1 MKGDKSSITSSSEV
15 GDNLSSSSVVGD
27 NMSSSSIKK
36 PYNEILDIYVKL
48 CIERGTIA

>member
-15 GDNLSSSSVVGD
+15 GDNLSSSVVGD

-36 PYNEILDIYVKL
+36 PYNEILDIYVKP

>member
-15 GDNLSSSSVVGD
+15 GDNLSSSVVGD